1 MMVNNTVKV
10 KNPMRNYGA
19 WGTLCLLVTRGVIG
33 RNEGT
38 RSRGYLE
45 DDFAPVVGGAG

>member
-10 KNPMRNYGA
+10 KNPTRNYGA

-33 RNEGT
+33 RNEGM
-38 RSRGYLE
+38 RSRGYLQ
-45 DDFAPVVGGAG
+45 DNFAAVVEGAG